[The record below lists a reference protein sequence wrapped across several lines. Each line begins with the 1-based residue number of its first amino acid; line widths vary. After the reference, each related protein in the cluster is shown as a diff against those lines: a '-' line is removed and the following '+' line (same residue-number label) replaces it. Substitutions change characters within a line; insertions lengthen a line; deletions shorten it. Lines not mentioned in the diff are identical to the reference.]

1 MFQLGVDW
9 WELVARSVVIYAAFV
24 VALRVL
30 GKRQLGQ
37 LAIHDLVFL
46 LLVSNALQPAITGPD
61 ASLVGGI
68 VILVTLGI
76 LNLIVGRLEMLGFFH
91 RLLLPEPTVVIQDG
105 HYLENALRR
114 EQVDRDLVDASI
126 REHGLAD
133 VREVRLGVLEIDGT
147 ISIIP
152 TGSVAFRSHHRVRA
166 VRRA

>member
-1 MFQLGVDW
+1 MFQLSVEW

-46 LLVSNALQPAITGPD
+46 LLVSNALQPAMTGPD
-61 ASLVGGI
+61 ASLIGGI
-68 VILVTLGI
+68 IIILTLGL
-76 LNLIVGRLEMLGFFH
+76 LNLLVGRMEMLSFFH

-105 HYLENALRR
+105 RYLEDALRR

-147 ISIIP
+147 ISVVP
-152 TGSVAFRSHHRVRA
+152 TGSPTYRSRHRVRA